1 MLDKLKEPI
10 AYLATAV
17 AASPFSGD
25 ACSSGSYSSATL
37 SSGDDASFVQED
49 AHSGRRTMK
58 TVQIRMSRPDIFG
71 DRIEIPESKAY
82 VPIRNAPDLII
93 EGEQVIIDRWGMM
106 VPLKTTLAADVRNV
120 VLHDLRALSDLAER
134 QTLTENQMAQ
144 YDAILDD
151 IDYGL
156 FCELNAPLVYKRGRV
171 LRHGKNSVTIQW
183 NHGEDGIERVKGP
196 LARAFDCLHENE
208 AFSAD
213 VKFICSKLVQAERVT
228 PLNEV

>member
-1 MLDKLKEPI
+1 MLNKLKEPI

-37 SSGDDASFVQED
+37 SSGDDVSFVQED
-49 AHSGRRTMK
+49 ACLGRRAMK

-82 VPIRNAPDLII
+82 VPIRNVPDLII
-93 EGEQVIIDRWGMM
+93 EGERVVVDRWGMM
-106 VPLKTTLAADVRNV
+106 VPLKATLATDVRNA
-120 VLHDLRALSDLAER
+120 VLHDLRMLSDLAER
-134 QTLTENQMAQ
+134 QALTEDQMAQ
-144 YDAILDD
+144 YDAVLDD

-171 LRHGKNSVTIQW
+171 LRHGKKSVTIQW
-183 NHGEDGIERVKGP
+183 NHGENGIEQIKGP
-196 LARAFDCLHENE
+196 LARAFGCIHENE

-213 VKFICSKLVQAERVT
+213 VKFVCSKLVQAERVT
-228 PLNEV
+228 PLSEV